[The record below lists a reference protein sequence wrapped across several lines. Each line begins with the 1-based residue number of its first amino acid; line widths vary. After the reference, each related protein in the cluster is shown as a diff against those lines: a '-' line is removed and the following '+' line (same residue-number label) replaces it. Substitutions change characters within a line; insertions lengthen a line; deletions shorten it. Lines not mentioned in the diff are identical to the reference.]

1 MSASSK
7 KKLRKEQNAELLTER
22 QRREKAEAKKLRRN
36 TIIFVVCMA
45 LVVSIALGTVAVRAV
60 NQSGIIDRNTLAAIV
75 GDHELNS
82 VELSYFYNDAV
93 TNMYNQ
99 WYSSYQNYTATYVKM
114 LYGLDLTKP
123 LDKQIQNT
131 EKNTTWADYFVSIAL
146 DDAKSTYALYDKA
159 VSEGFKVPEED
170 LKEMEDTL
178 SSTDTLAKMYGYKT
192 ADDYLRAYYGYG
204 SDLES
209 YSKYM
214 NVLTTVY
221 AYRNSYLDSLKY
233 TDADLREHEKEHYN
247 DYSAFSYDYYYLSYT
262 SFLPT
267 KSESDADTS
276 YTDAEKEAARAKVK
290 EVAESLAKATSA
302 EDFDK
307 LIKALEINKDKTD
320 AASTKSDRTLY
331 SSVNSVMRD
340 WLSSKDRKAGDM
352 TAIASTTTN
361 KTEDGKDETLVT
373 GYYVVLYRDVDTNDR
388 PIANVRHLLVK
399 FSGGTKDEDGHI
411 VYSDAEKAAAKE
423 KAEGY
428 LKTWKEGKADED
440 SFIELVKKHSDD
452 SSASTGG
459 LFEGIT
465 PESNYVEN
473 FLNWSIDP
481 GRKAGDTEVIETEY
495 GYHVMYYVDA
505 EELSYRDTMITDDL
519 KSADFEKW
527 HESIVKDVTITGKDT
542 SRLDRDKV
550 LSSGST
556 Y

>member
-36 TIIFVVCMA
+36 TIVFVVCMA

-75 GDHELNS
+75 GDHQLNS
-82 VELSYFYNDAV
+82 VEMNYFYNDAIS
-93 TNMYNQ
+93 NMYNQ
-99 WYSSYQNYTATYVKM
+99 WYQSYQSYTATYVKM
-114 LYGLDLTKP
+114 LYGLDLTKS
-123 LDKQIQNT
+123 LDSQIQNT

-146 DDAKSTYALYDKA
+146 EDAKDTYALYDKA

-170 LKEMEDTL
+170 LKEMQETL
-178 SSTDTLAKMYGYKT
+178 DYTNTIAKLYGYKN
-192 ADDYLRAYYGYG
+192 ADAYLSAFYGYG

-221 AYRNSYLDSLKY
+221 AYRSAYLDSLEY
-233 TDADLREHEKEHYN
+233 TDADRREHEKEHYN
-247 DYSAFSYDYYYLSYT
+247 DYSAFSDNYYYLSYT

-267 KSESDADTS
+267 KSETDKDTS
-276 YTDAEKEAARAKVK
+276 YTEEEKEAARAKVK
-290 EVAESLAKATSA
+290 EIAEALAKATSA

-307 LIKALEINKDKTD
+307 LIKELEINKDK
-320 AASTKSDRTLY
+320 ANVASTKQDRVMY
-331 SSVNSVMRD
+331 SSVSSVMRD
-340 WLSSKDRKAGDM
+340 WLSNTERKAGDM

-361 KTEDGKDETLVT
+361 TGEDGKEETLIT
-373 GYYVVLYRDVDTNDR
+373 GYYVILFRDLDTNDR

-399 FSGGTKDEDGHI
+399 FTGGTKDEDGNV
-411 VYSDAEKAAAKE
+411 VYSDTEKAAAEE
-423 KAEGY
+423 KAREY
-428 LKTWKEGKADED
+428 LKTWKEGDATED
-440 SFIELVKKHSDD
+440 TFIELVKKHSDD
-452 SSASTGG
+452 TSASSGG

-465 PESNYVEN
+465 PDSNYVDD
-473 FLNWSIDP
+473 FLSWSVDP
-481 GRKAGDTEVIETEY
+481 ERKKGDTDVVESPY

-505 EELSYRDTMITDDL
+505 EELNYRDTMINEDL
-519 KSADFEKW
+519 KSADYDKWFEA
-527 HESIVKDVTITGKDT
+527 ITKDVTITEKNT
-542 SRLDRDKV
+542 SRLDRDKII
-550 LSSGST
+550 SSG